1 MGGNRAAGWGVVTA
15 MIDLLINIALLLAI
29 LVVLV
34 VIHEFGH
41 FIVARRAGVT
51 VHEFGVGFPPRAA
64 VLGRDKHGTEY
75 TLNWLPLGGFVRLE
89 GEEGDSDDP
98 RSFVR
103 QRLRTRLTILLA
115 GVAMNFVL
123 AVLIFTFIAAVA
135 DPIADIRVGAV
146 QPNTPAEAAGLNGGN
161 QIGTETLPNGDVV
174 PVYDETGDVII
185 AIDGQRF
192 PRFDRIDVQ
201 SPSLAY
207 LREHAGQ
214 EVTLTLRSV
223 DGSERDVS
231 VRLREVTPEQ
241 GALGIII
248 QRNLVSDEMTHDPLT
263 SLSLG
268 FNRTIDASTLV
279 LRAVGQLVTNL
290 TSPPVAGPVGIV
302 SIVGG
307 LRAEM
312 PPIFMLWFIGL
323 LSANLAVINVLPFP
337 PLDGGRIA
345 VSLIQAATSNRISE
359 AAERLV
365 YLTGFILLM
374 LLLAWVT
381 LFDTGILQRQG
392 L

>member
-1 MGGNRAAGWGVVTA
+1 

-41 FIVARRAGVT
+41 FIVARRSGVT
-51 VHEFGVGFPPRAA
+51 VHEFGIGFPPRAA
-64 VLGRDKHGTEY
+64 VLGRDRQGTEY

-115 GVAMNFVL
+115 GVVMNFLL
-123 AVLIFTFIAAVA
+123 AVLIFAFIAAFA
-135 DPIADIRVGAV
+135 DPVADIRVAAV
-146 QPNTPAEAAGLNGGN
+146 QPDSPAAAAGLQGGN
-161 QIGTETLPNGDVV
+161 QIGTETGPNGEQV
-174 PVYDETGDVII
+174 PVYDETGDVIV

-192 PRFDRIDVQ
+192 PRFDRIDVVA
-201 SPSLAY
+201 PSLAY

-214 EVTLTLRSV
+214 EVTLTLRST
-223 DGSERDVS
+223 DGSQRDVR
-231 VRLREVTPEQ
+231 VRLRETTPQQ
-241 GALGIII
+241 GALGIIVH
-248 QRNLVSDEMTHDPLT
+248 RDLVADEMTHDPLT
-263 SLSLG
+263 AIGMGIS
-268 FNRTIDASTLV
+268 RTIDASTLV

-307 LRAEM
+307 LRAEL

-337 PLDGGRIA
+337 PLDGGRVA

-374 LLLAWVT
+374 MLLAWVT
-381 LFDTGILQRQG
+381 LFDTGILQRTG

>member
-1 MGGNRAAGWGVVTA
+1 
-15 MIDLLINIALLLAI
+15 MIDLLINIVLLLVI

-41 FIVARRAGVT
+41 FIVARRAKVR
-51 VHEFGVGFPPRAA
+51 VHEFGIGFPPRAA
-64 VLGRDKHGTEY
+64 VLGNDGETTY

-89 GEEGDSDDP
+89 GEEGESDDP

-123 AVLIFTFIAAVA
+123 AFLIFAFIAAVA
-135 DPIADIRVGAV
+135 DPVADIRVAAV
-146 QPNTPAEAAGLNGGN
+146 QPNSPAEAGGLRGGN
-161 QIGTETLPNGDVV
+161 IIGTETDPDGNEV
-174 PVYDETGDVII
+174 PIYDETGDVIV

-192 PRFDRIDVQ
+192 PRFDRIDVLA
-201 SPSLAY
+201 PSLSY

-214 EVTLTLRSV
+214 EVTLTLRAN
-223 DGSERDVS
+223 DGTLRDVR
-231 VRLREVTPEQ
+231 VQLRQTTPQQ
-241 GALGIII
+241 GALGIIVHPS
-248 QRNLVSDEMTHDPLT
+248 LVSDEIRHDPLT
-263 SLSLG
+263 AVSKG
-268 FNRTIDASTLV
+268 FDRTVGASTLV
-279 LRAVGQLVTNL
+279 LRAVGELVTNL

-302 SIVGG
+302 GIVGG
-307 LRAEM
+307 LRAEL

-337 PLDGGRIA
+337 PLDGGRVA

-381 LFDTGILQRQG
+381 LFDTGILQRTG